1 MINHYYMQILGIDIG
16 GSGIKGAP
24 VDLEKENYLGERF
37 RIPTPQ
43 PATPEAVA
51 QCVLELVDHFNWKGP
66 LGFGFPTVI
75 VNGKAK
81 AYSNMH
87 PSWLNVQID
96 SLLEEKTGLPCTVI
110 NDADAA
116 ALAEMKYGA
125 GKDLKG
131 MVAVI
136 TVGTGIG
143 SGLFYNGELIP
154 NFEFGRIPWE
164 KQPIEKYAANS
175 IRKKEE
181 LSYEEWAER
190 FDFFLKQVELICTPD
205 YYIIG
210 GGICKKMELF
220 KHLLTTDIP
229 IVAAQTKNHAG
240 LIGAA
245 YAAMLKLK
253 SNS

>member
-1 MINHYYMQILGIDIG
+1 MQILGIDIG
-16 GSGIKGAP
+16 GTGIKGAP
-24 VDLEKENYLGERF
+24 IDLEKEDFIAPRH
-37 RIPTPQ
+37 RILTPQ

-51 QCVLELVDHFNWKGP
+51 QCVQELVNHFNWKGP
-66 LGFGFPTVI
+66 IGFGFPTVI

-81 AYSNMH
+81 AYGNMD

-96 SLLEEKTGLPCTVI
+96 QLFEQKTGLPCTVI

-116 ALAEMKYGA
+116 ALAEVKFGA

-131 MVAVI
+131 LVAVI

-154 NFEFGRIPWE
+154 NFELGRIPWGD
-164 KQPIEKYAANS
+164 KPIEKYAANS
-175 IRKKEE
+175 AREKEE

-190 FDFFLKQVELICTPD
+190 FNFFLKQVELICTPD
-205 YYIIG
+205 YYILG
-210 GGICKKMELF
+210 GGISKKIDLF
-220 KHLLTTDIP
+220 KHLLISDIP
-229 IVAAQTKNHAG
+229 LMVAQTKNHAG

-245 YAAMLKLK
+245 YAAIPALK
-253 SNS
+253 

>member
-1 MINHYYMQILGIDIG
+1 MQILGIDIG

-24 VDLEKENYLGERF
+24 VDIEKEDYLGERF

-81 AYSNMH
+81 AYGNMH

-96 SLLEEKTGLPCTVI
+96 ALFEEKTGLPCTVI

-116 ALAEMKYGA
+116 ALAEMNFGA
-125 GKDLKG
+125 GKGLKG
-131 MVAVI
+131 MTAVI

-154 NFEFGRIPWE
+154 NFELGRIPWG
-164 KQPIEKYAANS
+164 KKPIEKYAANS

-181 LSYEEWAER
+181 LSYEQWAER

-210 GGICKKMELF
+210 GGISKKMDEF

-229 IVAAQTKNHAG
+229 IVAAETKNHAG

-245 YAAMLKLK
+245 YAAMLNMK
-253 SNS
+253 SSS

>member
-1 MINHYYMQILGIDIG
+1 MQILGIDIG
-16 GSGIKGAP
+16 GTGIKGAP
-24 VDLEKENYLGERF
+24 VDLEKEDYIAPRF

-51 QCVLELVDHFNWKGP
+51 QCVQELVDHFDWKGP
-66 LGFGFPTVI
+66 IGFGFPTVI

-81 AYSNMH
+81 AFGNMH

-96 SLLEEKTGLPCTVI
+96 ELFEQKTGLPCTVI

-116 ALAEMKYGA
+116 ALAEVKYGA

-131 MVAVI
+131 LVAVI
-136 TVGTGIG
+136 TVGTGLG

-154 NFEFGRIPWE
+154 NFELGRLPY
-164 KQPIEKYAANS
+164 KKKPIEQYAANS
-175 IRKKEE
+175 ARKKEE
-181 LSYEEWAER
+181 LSYEDWAER

-205 YYIIG
+205 HYIIG
-210 GGICKKMELF
+210 GGISKKMDLF

-229 IVAAQTKNHAG
+229 INAAQTKNHAG

-245 YAAMLKLK
+245 HAAMLKEKKVL
-253 SNS
+253 